1 MNGEDNNKEGISIKK
16 IKVALEVLSL
26 VFLLVTLTLLLF
38 YTHVENVEE
47 AMRGEG
53 DEKIKSVISDVFE
66 LDEIKEASG
75 GVSIKTENIDTLRNE

>member
-38 YTHVENVEE
+38 YTHVENVKE

-75 GVSIKTENIDTLRNE
+75 GVSIKAENIDTLRDE